1 MYLMPPMPP
10 IFHFFLILASAKGSL
25 KLSGP
30 SVLKLVGS
38 KQTKR
43 LRTDLLELMETSYLR
58 LLTYWGVGRAGG
70 IYISVIS
77 TVFLQRKRTFLSCLA
92 KTVGENLSGLTHIPI
107 QR

>member
-1 MYLMPPMPP
+1 MPPMPP

-43 LRTDLLELMETSYLR
+43 LRTDLLELMDREAWR
-58 LLTYWGVGRAGG
+58 AAIRGVARSPTG
-70 IYISVIS
+70 
-77 TVFLQRKRTFLSCLA
+77 LS
-92 KTVGENLSGLTHIPI
+92 N
-107 QR
+107 

>member
-10 IFHFFLILASAKGSL
+10 IFHFFLISASAKGSL

-43 LRTDLLELMETSYLR
+43 LRTDLLELMDREAWR
-58 LLTYWGVGRAGG
+58 AAIRGVARSPTG
-70 IYISVIS
+70 
-77 TVFLQRKRTFLSCLA
+77 LS
-92 KTVGENLSGLTHIPI
+92 N
-107 QR
+107 

>member
-10 IFHFFLILASAKGSL
+10 IFHFFLIPASAKGSL

-43 LRTDLLELMETSYLR
+43 LRTDLLELMDRGAWRAAIHGVARSPTR
-58 LLTYWGVGRAGG
+58 L
-70 IYISVIS
+70 S
-77 TVFLQRKRTFLSCLA
+77 
-92 KTVGENLSGLTHIPI
+92 N
-107 QR
+107 